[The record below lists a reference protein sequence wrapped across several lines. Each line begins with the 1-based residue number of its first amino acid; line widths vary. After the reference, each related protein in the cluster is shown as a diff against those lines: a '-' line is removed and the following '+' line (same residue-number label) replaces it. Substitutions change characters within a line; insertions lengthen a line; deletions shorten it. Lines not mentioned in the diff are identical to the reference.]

1 MLQDVASNVLQ
12 EFPEA
17 DVCLVWG
24 KAHKSCTDLEEVEP
38 KDNLEDEESKES
50 GNFPKP
56 SVGFHNFLEH
66 EIHLTIGSK
75 ADLS

>member
-1 MLQDVASNVLQ
+1 MLQDVASNVLK

-38 KDNLEDEESKES
+38 KDNLEDDESKES
-50 GNFPKP
+50 GNFM
-56 SVGFHNFLEH
+56 EH